1 MARDY
6 KHRVQQPANYGN
18 RRRPQRK
25 PPVMWWR
32 WLLVAALI
40 GTFVVFL
47 NMIRNMIPELL
58 ANKGDD
64 QAIQSQAATED
75 QIKQELPLKMKPAT
89 PTATAVPPTRTEKE
103 KTATVEAS
111 PTPTPIPEPEEPRYD
126 FYTIL
131 PQAETV
137 VPDYEIKSRVREE
150 LIGKTKSARYMMQ
163 AGSFKE
169 ATDAEKHKAKLA
181 LLGIQAKIEKAK
193 IGNAIW
199 HRIKIG
205 PYDNPTSVSTIKEL
219 LQKNGIGVIVTE
231 LSPQQ

>member
-6 KHRVQQPANYGN
+6 KHRVQQNSGYAAN
-18 RRRPQRK
+18 RRRQQQRK
-25 PPVMWWR
+25 QPTMWWR
-32 WLLVAALI
+32 WLLVAALV
-40 GTFVVFL
+40 GAFVVFL
-47 NMIRNMIPELL
+47 NMIRNMVPELL
-58 ANKGDD
+58 AGKTDSP
-64 QAIQSQAATED
+64 QSQTQPEEK
-75 QIKQELPLKMKPAT
+75 IKLELPIKTKPQPSASPAPMASADAT
-89 PTATAVPPTRTEKE
+89 KN
-103 KTATVEAS
+103 KTAVEAS
-111 PTPTPIPEPEEPRYD
+111 PTPVPAEPEEPRYD

-150 LIGKTKSARYMMQ
+150 LIGKTKSVKYMMQ

-169 ATDAEKHKAKLA
+169 AADAEKHKAKLA
-181 LLGIQAKIEKAK
+181 LLGIESKIEKAK

-219 LQKNGIGVIVTE
+219 LQKNGVGVIVTE
-231 LSPQQ
+231 LGPQ